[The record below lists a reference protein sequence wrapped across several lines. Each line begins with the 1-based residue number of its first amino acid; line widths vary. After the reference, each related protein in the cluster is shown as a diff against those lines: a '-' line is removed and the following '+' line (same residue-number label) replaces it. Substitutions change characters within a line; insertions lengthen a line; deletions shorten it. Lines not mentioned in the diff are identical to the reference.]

1 MYTDN
6 RVLSMGEI
14 MTECAMC
21 GGRAIFTNEKGQS
34 RCVKCTE
41 RFK

>member
-1 MYTDN
+1 MFIDS

-21 GGRAIFTNEKGQS
+21 GGRAIITNENGES
-34 RCVKCTE
+34 RCSKCTT